1 MTKEEALINKHL
13 DRLDANNIIGKDG
26 TIYKGFLNAVNEAL
40 TIPVVKN
47 WVEVK
52 DELPESGQCVMIY
65 SKDGGVAE
73 GAYLSA
79 KGHFE
84 QWRWN
89 AIQKDVTHWKPLCEP
104 PCL

>member
-1 MTKEEALINKHL
+1 MSAEKSKQENKSNELYTLLTTGWIDVKEKMP
-13 DRLDANNIIGKDG
+13 D
-26 TIYKGFLNAVNEAL
+26 
-40 TIPVVKN
+40 
-47 WVEVK
+47 
-52 DELPESGQCVMIY
+52 SGQCVLIY

-89 AIQKDVTHWKPLCEP
+89 AIQKDVTHWMRLPKPPTCS
-104 PCL
+104 

>member
-1 MTKEEALINKHL
+1 MIKKLKNLINGRNKQL
-13 DRLDANNIIGKDG
+13 TKP
-26 TIYKGFLNAVNEAL
+26 AV
-40 TIPVVKN
+40 IH
-47 WVEVK
+47 WVAITEK
-52 DELPESGQCVMIY
+52 MPESGQCVLLY

-89 AIQKDVTHWKPLCEP
+89 CIQKSVTHWAELPEP
-104 PCL
+104 PCV

>member
-1 MTKEEALINKHL
+1 MNTGLEQLEHWIEQYKRINGTPPINEILTQIDLLKNYEKEHEHIFWI
-13 DRLDANNIIGKDG
+13 D
-26 TIYKGFLNAVNEAL
+26 
-40 TIPVVKN
+40 VK
-47 WVEVK
+47 EK
-52 DELPESGQCVMIY
+52 MPDSGQCVLIY

-89 AIQKDVTHWKPLCEP
+89 AIQKDVTHWMRLPKPPTCS
-104 PCL
+104 

>member
-1 MTKEEALINKHL
+1 MSTEKSKQENKSNELYTLLTTGWIDVKEKMP
-13 DRLDANNIIGKDG
+13 D
-26 TIYKGFLNAVNEAL
+26 
-40 TIPVVKN
+40 
-47 WVEVK
+47 
-52 DELPESGQCVMIY
+52 SGQCVLIY

-89 AIQKDVTHWKPLCEP
+89 AIQKDVTHWMRLPKPPTCS
-104 PCL
+104 

>member
-1 MTKEEALINKHL
+1 MSAEKSKQENKSNELYTLLTTGWIDVKEK
-13 DRLDANNIIGKDG
+13 
-26 TIYKGFLNAVNEAL
+26 
-40 TIPVVKN
+40 IP
-47 WVEVK
+47 
-52 DELPESGQCVMIY
+52 DSGQCVLIY

-89 AIQKDVTHWKPLCEP
+89 AIQKDVTHWMRLPKPPTCS
-104 PCL
+104 

>member
-1 MTKEEALINKHL
+1 MSAEKSKQENKSNELYTLLTNGWIDVKEKMP
-13 DRLDANNIIGKDG
+13 D
-26 TIYKGFLNAVNEAL
+26 
-40 TIPVVKN
+40 
-47 WVEVK
+47 
-52 DELPESGQCVMIY
+52 SGQCVLIY

-89 AIQKDVTHWKPLCEP
+89 AIQKDVTHWMRLPKPPTCT
-104 PCL
+104 

>member
-1 MTKEEALINKHL
+1 MDEMTEKQEDATRIIEA
-13 DRLDANNIIGKDG
+13 IGT
-26 TIYKGFLNAVNEAL
+26 TILNECYV
-40 TIPVVKN
+40 PVIN
-47 WVEVK
+47 WVAVEEK
-52 DELPESGQCVMIY
+52 MPESGQCVLLY

-73 GAYLSA
+73 GAYLSS

-89 AIQKDVTHWKPLCEP
+89 AILTNVSHWMPIPEP

>member
-1 MTKEEALINKHL
+1 MINKLKNLIN
-13 DRLDANNIIGKDG
+13 GKNKQL
-26 TIYKGFLNAVNEAL
+26 TKPAV
-40 TIPVVKN
+40 IH
-47 WVEVK
+47 WVAIAEK
-52 DELPESGQCVMIY
+52 MPESGQCVLLY

-89 AIQKDVTHWKPLCEP
+89 CIQKSVTHWAELPEP
-104 PCL
+104 PCV

>member
-1 MTKEEALINKHL
+1 MIKKLKNLINGRNKQL
-13 DRLDANNIIGKDG
+13 TKPA
-26 TIYKGFLNAVNEAL
+26 TIH
-40 TIPVVKN
+40 
-47 WVEVK
+47 WVAITEK
-52 DELPESGQCVMIY
+52 MPESGQCVLLY

-89 AIQKDVTHWKPLCEP
+89 CIQKSVTHWAELPEP
-104 PCL
+104 PCV

>member
-1 MTKEEALINKHL
+1 MSTEKSKQENKSNELYTLLTNGWIDVKEKMP
-13 DRLDANNIIGKDG
+13 D
-26 TIYKGFLNAVNEAL
+26 
-40 TIPVVKN
+40 
-47 WVEVK
+47 
-52 DELPESGQCVMIY
+52 SGQCVLIY

-89 AIQKDVTHWKPLCEP
+89 AIQKDVTHWMRLPKPPTCS
-104 PCL
+104 

>member
-1 MTKEEALINKHL
+1 MSKRCKLQRKYYKDFGKYKENEKYTDHYVAWLEDK
-13 DRLDANNIIGKDG
+13 
-26 TIYKGFLNAVNEAL
+26 VEAL
-40 TIPVVKN
+40 TIPVVTN
-47 WVEVK
+47 WVSVK

-89 AIQKDVTHWKPLCEP
+89 AIQKDVTHWKPFCEP